1 MSKAVI
7 KPAKVVSVPS
17 VATSAPKAPASAK
30 PPKRNMSA
38 LFGGKRPRQAVSSVP
53 TRSQAL

>member
-1 MSKAVI
+1 MKSVV
-7 KPAKVVSVPS
+7 KPAKVVSLPS

>member
-1 MSKAVI
+1 MKSVV
-7 KPAKVVSVPS
+7 KPTKVVSLSTP
-17 VATSAPKAPASAK
+17 ATSAPKAPAAAK